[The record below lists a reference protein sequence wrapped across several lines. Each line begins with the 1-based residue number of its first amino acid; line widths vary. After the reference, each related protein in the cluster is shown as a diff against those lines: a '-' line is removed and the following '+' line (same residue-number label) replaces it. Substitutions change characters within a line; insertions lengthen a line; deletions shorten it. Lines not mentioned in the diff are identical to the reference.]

1 MLAGYGH
8 AMDRGAFPSSDVGLE
23 PFGQAAMHSTT
34 TIILVAILVVAATAA
49 VMVATLH
56 RKRQSLRLRKQ
67 FGPEYDRAVERLGGQ
82 SKAETELRQREARM
96 AKLNI
101 EPLTAEQAAKFS
113 QAWKRVQGVFVD
125 NPSGAVAQAEKLVQ
139 EVMTARGY
147 PMGDFER
154 RAADISVDHPTV
166 VEAYRAAQV
175 IAARDTRGEADTE
188 ELRKAFVHYRTLFS
202 DLLEIQAIPVADGPR
217 HSVAVH
223 P

>member
-1 MLAGYGH
+1 MN
-8 AMDRGAFPSSDVGLE
+8 
-23 PFGQAAMHSTT
+23 STT
-34 TIILVAILVVAATAA
+34 SLILVALLVLAAVAAVTF
-49 VMVATLH
+49 ATLH
-56 RKRQSLRLRKQ
+56 RKRQSLRLKRQ

-82 SKAETELRQREARM
+82 SQAEAELRKRAARI

-101 EPLTAEQAAKFS
+101 APLTADQAARFS

-125 NPSGAVAQAEKLVQ
+125 NPSGAVAQADKLVQ

-154 RAADISVDHPTV
+154 RASDISVDHPAV
-166 VEAYRAAQV
+166 VEAYRAAQI
-175 IAARDTRGEADTE
+175 IAGRDARGEADTE
-188 ELRKAFVHYRTLFS
+188 QLRKAFVYYRTLFS
-202 DLLEIQAIPVADGPR
+202 ELLEIHAIPVAEAPP